1 MVCTFLF
8 HDSQMTNS
16 EKCLAYNKCS
26 INIAQDY
33 SYSLASPG
41 DYLFCHGESS
51 LCKLFLIFVP
61 VVAAVTIVF
70 E

>member
-8 HDSQMTNS
+8 HDSQMTNL
-16 EKCLAYNKCS
+16 EKCLSYKKCS
-26 INIAQDY
+26 ISIAQDY
-33 SYSLASPG
+33 SYFLASLG
-41 DYLFCHGESS
+41 YLFCHGESS

-61 VVAAVTIVF
+61 VVAAVTIIF